1 MDSKTHWQDVYETKK
16 ETEVSWYRPQL
27 ERSLELIERTGIGS
41 DANII
46 DVGGGASTLVD
57 SLLEGGFKNI
67 TVLDISSKA
76 IASSKKR
83 LGTRAS
89 RVNWVEADITKATL
103 PKCHYDLWHDRALF
117 HFLTQSE
124 DRKKYVELLRQSLKP
139 GGHVIIASFSL
150 DGPLSCSGLDVA
162 RYSSETLGKELGTEF
177 SLVES
182 FTEDHETPSG
192 KIQKFVYCRFMG

>member
-1 MDSKTHWQDVYETKK
+1 M
-16 ETEVSWYRPQL
+16 R
-27 ERSLELIERTGIGS
+27 GS
-41 DANII
+41 AFFTAFLFC
-46 DVGGGASTLVD
+46 VLLASTASGQASS
-57 SLLEGGFKNI
+57 SLRGKVIDAQGGFMPGVALRIVN
-67 TVLDISSKA
+67 TQTA
-76 IASSKKR
+76 RTAMNQR
-83 LGTRAS
+83 LYA
-89 RVNWVEADITKATL
+89 
-103 PKCHYDLWHDRALF
+103 AL
-117 HFLTQSE
+117 
-124 DRKKYVELLRQSLKP
+124 RP